1 MKFEPNPTVKT
12 VKEEGEEM
20 SLGHVTLAFYT
31 VIIGH
36 LKISMVK
43 ASLTTE
49 YD

>member
-1 MKFEPNPTVKT
+1 MKYEPNPTVKT

-20 SLGHVTLAFYT
+20 SLGNVTPVFYT

-43 ASLTTE
+43 ASLMME